1 MDQKFGFYQV
11 AKFYYFPGWH
21 QQATF
26 LELYVNKKRFDSL
39 SDQHKA
45 MLEAACGEL
54 LRDVVAEGEATQWQA
69 MTEMRDK
76 HGVKIM
82 RWSPEIMAAIE
93 KAWNEVIAE
102 ESKASANFKRVY
114 DSYAKFR
121 SDYAVWREHGYL
133 K

>member
-1 MDQKFGFYQV
+1 
-11 AKFYYFPGWH
+11 
-21 QQATF
+21 
-26 LELYVNKKRFDSL
+26 
-39 SDQHKA
+39 
-45 MLEAACGEL
+45 
-54 LRDVVAEGEATQWQA
+54 

-102 ESKASANFKRVY
+102 ESKANPNFKRVY
-114 DSYAKFR
+114 GSYAKFR
-121 SDYAVWREHGYL
+121 ADYAVWREHGYL